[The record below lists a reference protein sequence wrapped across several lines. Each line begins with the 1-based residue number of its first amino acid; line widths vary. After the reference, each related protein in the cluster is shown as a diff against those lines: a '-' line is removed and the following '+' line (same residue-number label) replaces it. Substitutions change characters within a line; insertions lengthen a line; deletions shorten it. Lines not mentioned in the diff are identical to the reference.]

1 MEGTAAQFGFLYSP
15 IGFKRV
21 NFQSGLVMSI
31 LYYILNNNA
40 TPNGLLPLYF
50 FLKICYNRY
59 MIITYLGKQFF
70 KIQQGDLVVAFN
82 PISKDSKAFN
92 GSRFGS
98 NIALSTINHPD
109 YNGFEMVSHGETV
122 PFEIN
127 GPGDYE
133 IKDIFIKGTMTETIL
148 DKKKYINTIYS
159 MTIENISICFLGL
172 LTKEKVSTEVIEQM
186 ESPDILFVPVG
197 NSDLLSSAE
206 AYKLA
211 VKLEPK
217 IIIPM
222 DYDEKTLKAFL
233 KEGGQDKVS
242 AIEKLTIKAKDI
254 IGRESEIVVLS
265 A

>member
-1 MEGTAAQFGFLYSP
+1 
-15 IGFKRV
+15 
-21 NFQSGLVMSI
+21 
-31 LYYILNNNA
+31 
-40 TPNGLLPLYF
+40 
-50 FLKICYNRY
+50 

-82 PISKDSKAFN
+82 PISKDSKSEVKS
-92 GSRFGS
+92 SRFGA

-109 YNGFEMVSHGETV
+109 YNGFEMVSHGDTI

-133 IKDIFIKGTMTETIL
+133 IKDIFIKGIMTESTL

-159 MTIENISICFLGL
+159 LMIENISICFLGTI
-172 LTKEKVSTEVIEQM
+172 TKDKLNTEVIEQID
-186 ESPDILFVPVG
+186 SPDILFVSVS
-197 NSDLLSSAE
+197 NDDSLSPAE

-222 DYDEKTLKAFL
+222 DYDEKILKAFL
-233 KEGGQDKVS
+233 KEGGQDKVAS
-242 AIEKLTIKAKDI
+242 IDKLTIKSKDL
-254 IGRESEIVVLS
+254 IGREGEIVVLS
-265 A
+265 D